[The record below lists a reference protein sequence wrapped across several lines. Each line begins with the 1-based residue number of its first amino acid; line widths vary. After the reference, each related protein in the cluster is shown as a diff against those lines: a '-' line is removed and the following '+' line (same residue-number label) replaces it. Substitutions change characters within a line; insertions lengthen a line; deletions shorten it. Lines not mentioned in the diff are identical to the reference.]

1 MAETIKGINVVI
13 GAETTGLA
21 KALSDVDKRAKSI
34 QSELKQVERLLKL
47 DPKNTE
53 LLAQKQKLHGDAIAT
68 TRERL
73 ERLRSVQEQVNE
85 QFQRGE
91 ISEAQYRAFQ
101 REVVKTEQELKKL
114 EERLKSMEPAVKSL
128 GERMQEA
135 GDKLRK
141 VGERMTDIGKNLS
154 TKVTAPLAG
163 LGAVIAKTG

>member
-1 MAETIKGINVVI
+1 TDINIIALARRIGLSIQELDLLTLQDFFDLVYAYVGDDPDAPREATQEDIDALYRGRRQRAEPIKRVNVVI
-13 GAETTGLA
+13 GTEPTGMA

-53 LLAQKQKLHGDAIAT
+53 LLAQKQKLLSDAIAT

-91 ISEAQYRAFQ
+91 ISEA
-101 REVVKTEQELKKL
+101 
-114 EERLKSMEPAVKSL
+114 
-128 GERMQEA
+128 
-135 GDKLRK
+135 
-141 VGERMTDIGKNLS
+141 
-154 TKVTAPLAG
+154 
-163 LGAVIAKTG
+163 